1 MAPNPSLDDESP
13 QFDEGLMQDWA
24 RVCKKR
30 RKKKKKPQERER
42 ESDGER
48 ERERPAELLK
58 IKGF

>member
-30 RKKKKKPQERER
+30 RKKKKKP
-42 ESDGER
+42 
-48 ERERPAELLK
+48 
-58 IKGF
+58 